1 MGLSAATLQQIG
13 TTLARFP
20 QVEKGVLYGSRAKGN
35 FKPGSD
41 IDLTLR
47 GDGLTLSLLGDIDM
61 ALDDFLLPYEIG
73 LPNWS
78 PILTGLIGLIGRFTR
93 EDEPLRLVCRRSFRR
108 VQKSIDNSYPNLY
121 TMTVKSIYT
130 TDQFDMWFG
139 ALCDK

>member
-1 MGLSAATLQQIG
+1 MSLVAPAAASMGLSAATLEQIC

-61 ALDDFLLPYEIG
+61 ALGDLLLPFEIDLSIYDQLGHGELVTHIDRVGRVIYQNQPG
-73 LPNWS
+73 LPAT
-78 PILTGLIGLIGRFTR
+78 PRF
-93 EDEPLRLVCRRSFRR
+93 PVP
-108 VQKSIDNSYPNLY
+108 KP
-121 TMTVKSIYT
+121 
-130 TDQFDMWFG
+130 G
-139 ALCDK
+139 ADPR

>member
-35 FKPGSD
+35 FKPCPD

-78 PILTGLIGLIGRFTR
+78 PILTGLTGLTGLIGRFTR

-108 VQKSIDNSYPNLY
+108 VLTIRIP
-121 TMTVKSIYT
+121 IYT
-130 TDQFDMWFG
+130 
-139 ALCDK
+139 L